1 MVSYTDLLEQILDAF
16 PPRSV
21 AVFLPFAVGEREA
34 SAILEQGIATSV
46 TINLENGCLPTWS
59 RDGFHDDIFSLKR
72 LPASALFLDHQLRL
86 PVAWYARLVRRGV
99 RRLHIIGPDGRA
111 KGVNAIGYLR
121 RKAVRRAVRT
131 YLRAHGRAS
140 DHLYQRV
147 FSEIIKRLSFLAIER
162 SAFMQDRVVLAIG
175 TLGPGGAERQVK
187 YTAIG
192 LQRSGTFVPTVL
204 CQQSLDAHVSNF
216 FGPQL
221 TAAGVEVRTARGDPA
236 LTDDWRV
243 QSLKQDMRER
253 YDYLGVEILLEQI
266 LALVSELRRVRPA
279 ILHSWLDATN
289 SISAVAARIVGVPHL
304 LLGGRSMAP
313 DNFALLTPHMRAA
326 YRTALADPDTSLLNN
341 SSAGA
346 DDYARWLSVPRQRIQ
361 VIPNGFEFP
370 DPPTEADLARARSAA
385 GIPHG
390 AFVIGGLQRFSEEKR
405 PELWVA
411 AAMDIVRRE
420 KRAVALCYGAGPMH
434 AELKAMVE
442 KAGLADRI
450 FLPGLTGDAWEALR
464 CFDVF
469 LLTSR
474 QEGLPNVLI
483 EAQAMGVPVVAPPV
497 GGVPETLEDGV
508 TGILVP
514 KADAASLAAAILS
527 LASDPARHAAMAR
540 AASRHVRNSFGMD
553 VMLQRTLA
561 AYARQPVWPMAVERI
576 PHD

>member
-1 MVSYTDLLEQILDAF
+1 MRLALDAF
-16 PPRSV
+16 PARSV
-21 AVFLPFAVGEREA
+21 AVFLPFAIGEHEA
-34 SAILEQGIATSV
+34 SAILEQGVATSV
-46 TINLENGCLPTWS
+46 TAHLEDGCLPTWS

-72 LPASALFLDHQLRL
+72 LPGSALFLDNQLRL
-86 PVAWYARLVRRGV
+86 PAAWFARLVHRGV

-111 KGVNAIGYLR
+111 KGVSALGYLR

-131 YLRAHGRAS
+131 YLLPQGRTS
-140 DHLYQRV
+140 DHLYQRI
-147 FSEIIKRLSFLAIER
+147 FSEIIERLPFLAIER
-162 SAFMQDRVVLAIG
+162 SAFMPDRVVLAIG

-192 LQRSGTFVPTVL
+192 LQRSGKFVPTVL
-204 CQQSLDAHVSNF
+204 CQQSLDAQVSNF

-221 TAAGVEVRTARGDPA
+221 TAAGVAVRTMQDDPA
-236 LTDDWRV
+236 VIDDWRV
-243 QSLKQDMRER
+243 QSLKRDMRGS
-253 YDYLGVEILLEQI
+253 YDYLGVEFLLDEI
-266 LALVSELRRVRPA
+266 LALVSELRSVRPA
-279 ILHSWLDATN
+279 ILHSWLDGTN
-289 SISAVAARIVGVPHL
+289 AISAVAARIVGVPHL
-304 LLGGRSMAP
+304 LLGGRSVAP
-313 DNFALLTPHMRAA
+313 DNFMLLTPHMRAA
-326 YRTALADPDTSLLNN
+326 YRTALADPETSLLNN

-405 PELWVA
+405 PDLWVA

-434 AELKAMVE
+434 ADLKAKVE
-442 KAGLADRI
+442 KAGLADRVL
-450 FLPGLTGDAWEALR
+450 LPGLTSDAWEALR
-464 CFDVF
+464 CFNVF

-514 KADAASLAAAILS
+514 KADATSLAAAILS
-527 LASDPARHAAMAR
+527 LASDPARHAAMAQ
-540 AASRHVRNSFGMD
+540 AASLHVRSSFGMD
-553 VMLQRTLA
+553 VMLQSTLA
-561 AYARQPVWPMAVERI
+561 AYARRPVWSIAVERI